1 MHDAADPYASR
12 MSVELRQLRALVAVV
27 DEGSFTDA
35 AIALGTTQASVSRAV
50 AALEAGLGTRVLR
63 RTTRSVA
70 TTAVGA
76 RVVEHARRVLEA
88 VAGLELVAA
97 RAEDDVRVGSAWSAL
112 GRHTVP
118 VQRRWSEL
126 HPGRTLSFVFVVS
139 PTAGLAE
146 GLCDVAV
153 LRRPLEDGRFV
164 AEQVGVEGRYA
175 VLPAGD
181 PLSARRSVTLADFA
195 GRTLA
200 RDRRTGTTGE
210 HLWSALPPEQAPA
223 SYREVSSVED
233 LMTLVAAGQGVGMT
247 SEATTRQ
254 HRRPGV
260 VYRRVRDVPPVP
272 VLLAW
277 WRDDPPAGVA
287 EVVRVVREAYASGG

>member
-1 MHDAADPYASR
+1 MRAAGDPYAER
-12 MSVELRQLRALVAVV
+12 MGVELRQLRALVAVV
-27 DEGSFTDA
+27 EEGTFTDA

-50 AALEAGLGTRVLR
+50 AGLETALGARVLR

-76 RVVEHARRVLEA
+76 RVLEHAREALAA
-88 VAGLELVAA
+88 VAALEQVAA

-126 HPGRTLSFVFVVS
+126 HPGRTLTFVFVAS

-146 GLCDVAV
+146 GLSDLAV
-153 LRRPLEDGRFV
+153 LRRGVDDARFAV
-164 AEQVGVEGRYA
+164 AEVGSEQRFA
-175 VLPAGD
+175 VLPAAD
-181 PLSARRSVTLADFA
+181 PLARRRSVTLADFA
-195 GRTLA
+195 GRTVTL
-200 RDRRTGTTGE
+200 DRRTGTTGE
-210 HLWSALPPEQAPA
+210 HLWSQTAPDRAPA
-223 SYREVSSVED
+223 AYREVRSVED
-233 LMTLVAAGQGVGMT
+233 MMTLVAAGQGVAIT

-260 VYRRVRDVPPVP
+260 VYRRVRDAPPVP

-277 WRDDPPAGVA
+277 WRDDPPAGAA
-287 EVVRVVREAYASGG
+287 EVVRVVREAYAAG